1 MMTTQQHRAQSRDR
15 YPAADDD
22 QGAEDGEVGELPP
35 PGDGKRP
42 SAGDDGT
49 SLGVEVSADTDG
61 REDESTETWF

>member
-1 MMTTQQHRAQSRDR
+1 
-15 YPAADDD
+15 
-22 QGAEDGEVGELPP
+22 
-35 PGDGKRP
+35 GKRP